1 MSSVLN
7 SLNFRPSSESG
18 KFSVVFFNQGR
29 YSERRFQTKEQADDF
44 AKYWLEKYSEP
55 QWKHRP
61 LNEWVIISEDPLY
74 LRVQGNGDLV
84 EYK

>member
-29 YSERRFQTKEQADDF
+29 YSERRFQTKEQADDLLSIGWRSTLSRSGSI
-44 AKYWLEKYSEP
+44 AL
-55 QWKHRP
+55 
-61 LNEWVIISEDPLY
+61 
-74 LRVQGNGDLV
+74 
-84 EYK
+84 